1 MCPNG
6 IPKSTLAKT
15 TLLILVHLYSF
26 LVNGS
31 LYILTFD
38 LGLSWTP
45 IFNPLLS
52 QVNFISFILHF

>member
-52 QVNFISFILHF
+52 QVNFIFTISLN